1 MDSIKMM
8 GIATGITMLS
18 ICTNGQTN
26 NTMNNTMNSTVVLE
40 TTSEFDF
47 SSTMF
52 HTTFDNDDEDAPWY
66 DIDQW
71 TVNPLEWEIYQYVV
85 AGVIVFFLILCIG
98 SCSWWCCCR
107 KKGDDDENGHNFMT
121 NPQRYDSEFP
131 GAEMQT
137 FAPQNQQTRGVN
149 YVE

>member
-26 NTMNNTMNSTVVLE
+26 GQANNTMNSTVVLE

-52 HTTFDNDDEDAPWY
+52 HTTINDEDDAPWY